1 METEGP
7 RERTLNERQLVL
19 YERLGT
25 LYPLFSPELREELAV
40 RGERLKF
47 KAGDPIV
54 RTGEALRATVLVLS
68 GAAKVY
74 REDDDGA
81 EYYLY
86 TIDPGEGCALSMLC
100 AAQHRVSALKSVAE
114 EDVEALAV
122 PIAVA
127 DVLLQRHPSWMQ
139 FVLSTY
145 RRRFEETLETIDAIA
160 FRSLDER
167 LAAYLVRAF
176 DAHRSDELRLT
187 HAEIAT
193 DLNSSREV
201 ISRLLK
207 RMEQEGMVELGRHS
221 IHRKNLG
228 RAPR

>member
-40 RGERLKF
+40 RGERIKF

-54 RTGEALRATVLVLS
+54 RTGDVLRATVLVLS
-68 GAAKVY
+68 GVAKVY

>member
-1 METEGP
+1 MP
-7 RERTLNERQLVL
+7 
-19 YERLGT
+19 
-25 LYPLFSPELREELAV
+25 
-40 RGERLKF
+40 
-47 KAGDPIV
+47 
-54 RTGEALRATVLVLS
+54 
-68 GAAKVY
+68 
-74 REDDDGA
+74 
-81 EYYLY
+81 
-86 TIDPGEGCALSMLC
+86 
-100 AAQHRVSALKSVAE
+100 
-114 EDVEALAV
+114 
-122 PIAVA
+122 
-127 DVLLQRHPSWMQ
+127 
-139 FVLSTY
+139 
-145 RRRFEETLETIDAIA
+145 DAIVGTPLQELITIVEIRTTVSCRDHA
-160 FRSLDER
+160 TTLARRLIDER

>member
-167 LAAYLVRAF
+167 LAAYLVLAF

>member
-7 RERTLNERQLVL
+7 RERTLNERQLVQ
-19 YERLGT
+19 YEGLGT

-40 RGERLKF
+40 RGERIKF

-145 RRRFEETLETIDAIA
+145 RRRFEETLATIGAIA
-160 FRSLDER
+160 KTPDDVDTIRSTLES
-167 LAAYLVRAF
+167 VTGVT
-176 DAHRSDELRLT
+176 ST
-187 HAEIAT
+187 
-193 DLNSSREV
+193 
-201 ISRLLK
+201 
-207 RMEQEGMVELGRHS
+207 
-221 IHRKNLG
+221 
-228 RAPR
+228 APTGGTS

>member
-1 METEGP
+1 
-7 RERTLNERQLVL
+7 
-19 YERLGT
+19 
-25 LYPLFSPELREELAV
+25 
-40 RGERLKF
+40 
-47 KAGDPIV
+47 
-54 RTGEALRATVLVLS
+54 VLVLS

-187 HAEIAT
+187 HAEIST